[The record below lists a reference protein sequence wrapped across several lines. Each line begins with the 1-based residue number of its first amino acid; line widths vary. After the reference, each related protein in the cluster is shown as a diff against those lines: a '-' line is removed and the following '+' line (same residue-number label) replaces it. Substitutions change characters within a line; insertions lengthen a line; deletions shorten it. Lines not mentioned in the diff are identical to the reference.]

1 MACSS
6 ANILLD
12 KKVGQVYN
20 SHVPLRPM
28 AVILKGNEK
37 EQTDVRPA
45 LPIGVTGS
53 YAADVCEP
61 RQVCEE
67 ATVSVPLWVS

>member
-1 MACSS
+1 MTCSL

-20 SHVPLRPM
+20 NGVPKAEWLSNPEWD
-28 AVILKGNEK
+28 LK
-37 EQTDVRPA
+37 EQADFRPA

-67 ATVSVPLWVS
+67 ATVSVPLWVP